1 MTEREREGDEPRR
14 ETTGRASVGGAD
26 DPRDLYVFSAGGRL
40 FAVYAEEVESAAE
53 NLRPAPLPFAPPAV
67 LGVVP
72 VRGRMRTA
80 LDPLLL
86 LDAHA
91 PPDSDAGAAQTS
103 APPTPPHDAAGN
115 TARLFV
121 ALAGDEQLAL
131 ACDSA
136 EAPANVRGARL
147 ESAPDSLS
155 PVRARVEHEGRAIT
169 LLDPSRLFEAAM
181 RGTDRRRRRS

>member
-1 MTEREREGDEPRR
+1 MTTREHDGDEPRP
-14 ETTGRASVGGAD
+14 ETTNAAPPGVSD
-26 DPRDLYVFSAGGRL
+26 TRDLFVFSAGGRL
-40 FAVYAEEVESAAE
+40 FAVFAEEVESTAE

-80 LDPLLL
+80 LDPLRL
-86 LDAHA
+86 LDTPASPDPEAHPA
-91 PPDSDAGAAQTS
+91 QATTTPSARASTRPP
-103 APPTPPHDAAGN
+103 P
-115 TARLFV
+115 RLFV

-136 EAPANVRGARL
+136 EGPVTVQVSRLQPPTDAHAPVRGRL
-147 ESAPDSLS
+147 D
-155 PVRARVEHEGRAIT
+155 HEGRVIT
-169 LLDPSRLFEAAM
+169 LLAPPRLFDAAM

>member
-1 MTEREREGDEPRR
+1 MTMREQDGNAPRPETASRAHIGDSHELFVFRAGDQWFAVFAEEA
-14 ETTGRASVGGAD
+14 ETT
-26 DPRDLYVFSAGGRL
+26 
-40 FAVYAEEVESAAE
+40 AE
-53 NLRPAPLPFAPPAV
+53 NLHPAPLPFAPPAV

-86 LDAHA
+86 LDAPALSEVEAPA
-91 PPDSDAGAAQTS
+91 PPAV
-103 APPTPPHDAAGN
+103 APPMHGVTSN
-115 TARLFV
+115 QARLFV

-136 EAPANVRGARL
+136 EDPVTVHASQL
-147 ESAPDSLS
+147 DFAPDSHA
-155 PVRARVEHEGRAIT
+155 PVRGRVEHDGRAIT
-169 LLDPSRLFEAAM
+169 LLDPARLFDAAM